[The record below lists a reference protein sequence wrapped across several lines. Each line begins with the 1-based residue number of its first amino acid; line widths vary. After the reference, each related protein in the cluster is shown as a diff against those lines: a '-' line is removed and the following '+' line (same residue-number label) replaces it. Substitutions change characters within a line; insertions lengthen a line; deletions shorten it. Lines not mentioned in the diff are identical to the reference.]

1 MTRDRHELRR
11 VLMPFVTG
19 TAVGMSSSVMTES
32 RIAATARDAAAAIMP
47 LLGAPAPS
55 AHRVRRLIVP
65 TLTCSWT
72 ELDVVFED
80 ALEKLIALPAAIP
93 EVADPAWDAGLPAP
107 RATTTDWNEHG
118 TTWSV
123 SAFDEDVVVGP
134 SGTVGRLV
142 QSDRRHALIVEDGR
156 AVRTRAHC
164 ACAPKQRRERGE
176 VAFEL
181 VTFGRGRSVLEVRVG
196 VACGLCRAVVG

>member
-1 MTRDRHELRR
+1 
-11 VLMPFVTG
+11 
-19 TAVGMSSSVMTES
+19 
-32 RIAATARDAAAAIMP
+32 
-47 LLGAPAPS
+47 
-55 AHRVRRLIVP
+55 VP

-93 EVADPAWDAGLPAP
+93 EVVEPTWDAGLPTP
-107 RATTTDWNEHG
+107 RAPAPDWNEHG
-118 TTWSV
+118 AAWSV
-123 SAFDEDVVVGP
+123 SELDEDVVVGP
-134 SGTVGRLV
+134 SGTAGRLV
-142 QSDRRHALIVEDGR
+142 RSDRRHALIVEDGR
-156 AVRTRAHC
+156 AVRTNAQC
-164 ACAPKQRRERGE
+164 TCSPKQRRERGE